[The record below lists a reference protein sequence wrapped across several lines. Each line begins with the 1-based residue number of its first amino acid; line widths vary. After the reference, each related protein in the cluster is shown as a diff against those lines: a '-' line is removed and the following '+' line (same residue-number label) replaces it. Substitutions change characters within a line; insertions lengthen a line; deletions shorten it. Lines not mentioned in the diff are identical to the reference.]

1 MQHIATYQKF
11 NIFEIV
17 KQSDIKYGGRLIWYH
32 LIMVV
37 ALFFVNLSLGNAQ
50 VVDTLHT
57 QNEFI
62 LPSKSSNFG
71 VTANLASYKIAGASA
86 LSNVGFEP
94 ALSFAAYYN
103 LNKLVTHGW
112 YLQTQY
118 AWGSNINDQGS
129 HAFGF
134 EGGYRASLLL
144 APFGLIT
151 GVGYKST
158 VYDFKDI
165 TPNQNFWL
173 TQIYIPAEVY
183 WSKLLPS
190 NNALLVQLS
199 IPMAELVS
207 YSNATYTNPI
217 SAEDAEPLTFGLINS
232 DFKTALPLAD
242 FFGAKLGVA
251 YVLTLSRTTALKVAY
266 VFQYYQ
272 LFEPVYVN
280 IDNGLTL
287 VYQF

>member
-1 MQHIATYQKF
+1 
-11 NIFEIV
+11 
-17 KQSDIKYGGRLIWYH
+17 
-32 LIMVV
+32 MVV
-37 ALFFVNLSLGNAQ
+37 ALFIACLRFGNSQ
-50 VVDTLHT
+50 VADTLPAQT
-57 QNEFI
+57 EFI

-71 VTANLASYKIAGASA
+71 VAANLVTYKIKGATT

-118 AWGSNINDQGS
+118 AWADNIRNQASN
-129 HAFGF
+129 AFGF

-158 VYDFKDI
+158 IYDFSNI

-190 NNALLVQLS
+190 NNAILVQLS
-199 IPMAELVS
+199 IPIAELLS
-207 YSNATYTNPI
+207 YSEATFRSPVS
-217 SAEDAEPLTFGLINS
+217 SADAEPLTFGLINS
-232 DFKTALPLAD
+232 DFEVALPLAD
-242 FFGAKLGVA
+242 FFAAKLGVA
-251 YVLTLSRTTALKVAY
+251 YVKTLSKTKALKLAY

-272 LFEPVYVN
+272 LFEPGYIN
-280 IDNGLTL
+280 TDNGITM

>member
-1 MQHIATYQKF
+1 M
-11 NIFEIV
+11 
-17 KQSDIKYGGRLIWYH
+17 KQPDLKHSGLLLMYRLC
-32 LIMVV
+32 LAV
-37 ALFFVNLSLGNAQ
+37 ALFIACLRVGNSQ
-50 VVDTLHT
+50 VIDTLNA

-62 LPSKSSNFG
+62 LPSNSCNIG
-71 VTANLASYKIAGASA
+71 VSANSASYKIKGATT

-118 AWGSNINDQGS
+118 AWGGNIRNQSSN
-129 HAFGF
+129 AFGF
-134 EGGYRASLLL
+134 EAGYRASLLL

-158 VYDFKDI
+158 VYDFSNI

-173 TQIYIPAEVY
+173 TQIYMPAEVY

-190 NNALLVQLS
+190 NNAILVQLS

-207 YSNATYTNPI
+207 NSDATFRNPV
-217 SAEDAEPLTFGLINS
+217 SAADAEPLTFGLINS
-232 DFKTALPLAD
+232 DFEAALPLAD
-242 FFGAKLGVA
+242 FFGVKLGVA
-251 YVLTLSRTTALKVAY
+251 YVKTLSKTKALKLAY
-266 VFQYYQ
+266 VFQYFQ
-272 LFEPVYVN
+272 LFEPVYIN
-280 IDNGLTL
+280 TDNGLTL